1 MVFVLTKLLTIHID
15 VDLGSDRL
23 GVVVVVPL
31 ALQGLAHVGSVES
44 LQLHC
49 VPALARA
56 DLFPAGDDQLCISK
70 IDHWEVSIPGVKDNT
85 ITGPGHRGAWPTFKC
100 ECEK

>member
-23 GVVVVVPL
+23 GVIVVVPL

-56 DLFPAGDDQLCISK
+56 DLFPAEDDQSELFNFN
-70 IDHWEVSIPGVKDNT
+70 E
-85 ITGPGHRGAWPTFKC
+85 
-100 ECEK
+100 

>member
-1 MVFVLTKLLTIHID
+1 MVYKFTKLLTIHVD
-15 VDLGSDRL
+15 VDLGSDWL

-31 ALQGLAHVGSVES
+31 ALQGLSHVRPVKS

-56 DLFPAGDDQLCISK
+56 DLFPTKKTNQ
-70 IDHWEVSIPGVKDNT
+70 
-85 ITGPGHRGAWPTFKC
+85 KC
-100 ECEK
+100 NFNE